1 MMYGF
6 TQNFYKHNGFY
17 HDLTADNHQ
26 VCMNAGVEGSDV
38 TGASGD
44 NISEFPP

>member
-17 HDLTADNHQ
+17 HELTADNQ

-44 NISEFPP
+44 NISVFPP